1 MTEQELNALLQQA
14 DDLYLK
20 EQLDQAIEILRRIKR
35 EDSPET
41 YAMSQFNLGVVLR
54 AQGDSAGAIAAYRS
68 IKREDS
74 PETYAMAQLNLGVA
88 LGEQG
93 NIEGAIAAYRNITC
107 EDSSEL
113 YATAQMNLG
122 VVLGE
127 QGDTEGE
134 IAAYRNITR
143 KDSPELYAKAQLYLG
158 ITLGEQGN
166 TDGKI
171 AAYRNITREDS
182 PETYAMAQFNLGVV
196 LGAQGDTEG
205 AIAAYRNIT
214 REDLPE
220 QYAMA
225 QVNLGVALAK
235 QGKTDEAI
243 DTFRNIQP
251 EDSKEPYAKAQL
263 SLGMILEA
271 RGDTEGAIA
280 ACRNVTRED
289 SPEQYA
295 KAQLYLGIILGKQGD
310 TEGAIAAY
318 RNITREDSR
327 EQYAKAKFNLGVT
340 LEAQGD
346 TEGAIATY
354 RNIIREDSHEQ
365 YAKAQFNLG
374 VVLGKQGDTEG
385 AIAAYR
391 NITREDSPE
400 LYAMA
405 QFNIVLLSPEENN
418 IKEAKQALS
427 NSRPIFYY
435 QAESQLKILNCPPD
449 SRSNLA
455 AVYDAIESIIQTL
468 FISSYGGIAGENPLK
483 VAHYTRPSIA
493 RVLIAGEED
502 KASSLRLNTVKN
514 TNDPTEGK
522 VLYGYLHKSCGLP
535 SGVLDA
541 EQESDSQALAAFISC
556 FTFNHDSLNQFR
568 LYGKEGGLE
577 ASGVSLV
584 FGKRFFSAADP
595 FAIMTV
601 ASEREA
607 ITTNNAI
614 EDSRTRQPDKTTQEK
629 LDKLP
634 LYRCIYLDPQSG
646 YVSIAHRDKV
656 TFYAEAWYGKKTA
669 AHQDICKEAE
679 KRWKKYQ
686 NEINK
691 LAKKAKK
698 DLSTLSKKIKAV
710 AMDAENDV
718 LQTLVFILQP
728 LRYLVKHA
736 AFQEEQECRMVY
748 IGDLPEDERI
758 HTEWENNQM
767 YLEYAEPVRK
777 SLDKIYLSPGAE
789 PYADFFKRELP
800 HLAKKGGIR
809 RSQNPFRNK

>member
-1 MTEQELNALLQQA
+1 M
-14 DDLYLK
+14 
-20 EQLDQAIEILRRIKR
+20 
-35 EDSPET
+35 
-41 YAMSQFNLGVVLR
+41 
-54 AQGDSAGAIAAYRS
+54 
-68 IKREDS
+68 
-74 PETYAMAQLNLGVA
+74 NLGVA
-88 LGEQG
+88 
-93 NIEGAIAAYRNITC
+93 
-107 EDSSEL
+107 
-113 YATAQMNLG
+113 
-122 VVLGE
+122 LGE

-134 IAAYRNITR
+134 IATYRNIIR
-143 KDSPELYAKAQLYLG
+143 EDSHEQYAKAQLYLG
-158 ITLGEQGN
+158 ITLGE
-166 TDGKI
+166 K
-171 AAYRNITREDS
+171 
-182 PETYAMAQFNLGVV
+182 
-196 LGAQGDTEG
+196 GDTEG

-214 REDLPE
+214 REDSPE
-220 QYAMA
+220 
-225 QVNLGVALAK
+225 
-235 QGKTDEAI
+235 T
-243 DTFRNIQP
+243 
-251 EDSKEPYAKAQL
+251 YAKAQL

-310 TEGAIAAY
+310 TEGAISAY
-318 RNITREDSR
+318 RNITRED
-327 EQYAKAKFNLGVT
+327 L
-340 LEAQGD
+340 
-346 TEGAIATY
+346 
-354 RNIIREDSHEQ
+354 
-365 YAKAQFNLG
+365 
-374 VVLGKQGDTEG
+374 
-385 AIAAYR
+385 
-391 NITREDSPE
+391 PE

-405 QFNIVLLSPEENN
+405 QFNLGVALQEQGKIE
-418 IKEAKQALS
+418 EAKQAFS
-427 NSRPIFYY
+427 NSRSVFYY

-483 VAHYTRPSIA
+483 VAHYTRPSTA
-493 RVLIAGEED
+493 GKLIAGD
-502 KASSLRLNTVKN
+502 SAKASPLRLSTVKG

-522 VLYGYLHKSCGLP
+522 ILYGYLHKSCGLL
-535 SGVLDA
+535 SGVLDV

-568 LYGKEGGLE
+568 LYGKEDGLE

-584 FGKRFFSAADP
+584 FEKHFFSAADP
-595 FAIMTV
+595 FAIMTA

-607 ITTNNAI
+607 IMTANNTI
-614 EDSRTRQPDKTTQEK
+614 EDSRPERADKTTQEK

-686 NEINK
+686 NEINE

-710 AMDAENDV
+710 AKDAENDV

-748 IGDLPEDERI
+748 IIGDLLKDERI
-758 HTEWENNQM
+758 RTDWGAKQM

>member
-1 MTEQELNALLQQA
+1 MTEQEIKALLQQA

-20 EQLDQAIEILRRIKR
+20 GQLDKAIEILRRIKR
-35 EDSPET
+35 EDSPKL
-41 YAMSQFNLGVVLR
+41 YAKAQLNLGVVLGAQGDTEGAIAACRNITREDSPERYAKAQFNLGVVLGE
-54 AQGDSAGAIAAYRS
+54 QGDTEGAIAAYRNITREDSSETYAKAQFNLGVILGEQGDTEGAIAAYRS

-74 PETYAMAQLNLGVA
+74 PETYVMAQVNLGAA
-88 LGEQG
+88 LG
-93 NIEGAIAAYRNITC
+93 
-107 EDSSEL
+107 
-113 YATAQMNLG
+113 
-122 VVLGE
+122 
-127 QGDTEGE
+127 
-134 IAAYRNITR
+134 
-143 KDSPELYAKAQLYLG
+143 K
-158 ITLGEQGN
+158 
-166 TDGKI
+166 
-171 AAYRNITREDS
+171 
-182 PETYAMAQFNLGVV
+182 
-196 LGAQGDTEG
+196 QGDTEG
-205 AIAAYRNIT
+205 AIAACRNVT
-214 REDLPE
+214 REDSRE
-220 QYAMA
+220 QYAKA

-251 EDSKEPYAKAQL
+251 EDSKESYAKAQFGL
-263 SLGMILEA
+263 SILEA

-280 ACRNVTRED
+280 V
-289 SPEQYA
+289 
-295 KAQLYLGIILGKQGD
+295 
-310 TEGAIAAY
+310 Y

-327 EQYAKAKFNLGVT
+327 ELYAKAKFNLGVT

-346 TEGAIATY
+346 TEGAIA
-354 RNIIREDSHEQ
+354 
-365 YAKAQFNLG
+365 
-374 VVLGKQGDTEG
+374 
-385 AIAAYR
+385 AYR
-391 NITREDSPE
+391 KITRKDSSE

-405 QFNIVLLSPEENN
+405 QFNLGVALQEQGKIE
-418 IKEAKQALS
+418 EAKQAFS
-427 NSRPIFYY
+427 NSRSVFYY

-483 VAHYTRPSIA
+483 VAHYTRPSTA
-493 RVLIAGEED
+493 GKLIAGD
-502 KASSLRLNTVKN
+502 SAKASPLRLSTVKG

-522 VLYGYLHKSCGLP
+522 ILYGYLHKSCGLL
-535 SGVLDA
+535 SGVLDV

-568 LYGKEGGLE
+568 LYGKEDGLE

-584 FGKRFFSAADP
+584 FEKHFFSAADP
-595 FAIMTV
+595 FAIMTA

-607 ITTNNAI
+607 IMTANNTI
-614 EDSRTRQPDKTTQEK
+614 EDSRPERADKTTQEK

-710 AMDAENDV
+710 AKDAENDV

-748 IGDLPEDERI
+748 IIGDLLKDERI
-758 HTEWENNQM
+758 RTDWGAKQM

>member
-1 MTEQELNALLQQA
+1 MTEQELNALLQQT

-41 YAMSQFNLGVVLR
+41 YAMAQFNLGVVLR

-93 NIEGAIAAYRNITC
+93 DIEGAIAAYRNITC

-143 KDSPELYAKAQLYLG
+143 KDSPEWYANAQLYLG

-205 AIAAYRNIT
+205 AIAAYRNI
-214 REDLPE
+214 
-220 QYAMA
+220 
-225 QVNLGVALAK
+225 
-235 QGKTDEAI
+235 I
-243 DTFRNIQP
+243 
-251 EDSKEPYAKAQL
+251 
-263 SLGMILEA
+263 
-271 RGDTEGAIA
+271 
-280 ACRNVTRED
+280 RED

-295 KAQLYLGIILGKQGD
+295 KAQFNLGVILGEQGNTEEAISAYRNITRKDSREQYVKAQVNLGAALREQDDIEKAIAAYRNVIREDSREQYAKAQLNLGIVLGAQGD

-318 RNITREDSR
+318 RNITR
-327 EQYAKAKFNLGVT
+327 K
-340 LEAQGD
+340 
-346 TEGAIATY
+346 
-354 RNIIREDSHEQ
+354 
-365 YAKAQFNLG
+365 
-374 VVLGKQGDTEG
+374 
-385 AIAAYR
+385 
-391 NITREDSPE
+391 DSPE

-427 NSRPIFYY
+427 NIRSIFYY

-502 KASSLRLNTVKN
+502 KASSLRLSTVKN

-595 FAIMTV
+595 FAIMTA

-607 ITTNNAI
+607 ITANNAI
-614 EDSRTRQPDKTTQEK
+614 EDSRPGQPDKTIQEK

-718 LQTLVFILQP
+718 LQTLAFILQP

>member
-1 MTEQELNALLQQA
+1 MTEQEIKALLQEVG
-14 DDLYLK
+14 DLYRK
-20 EQLDQAIEILRRIKR
+20 GQFDKAAEIWRRIKR
-35 EDSPET
+35 EDSPEQ
-41 YAMSQFNLGVVLR
+41 YAK
-54 AQGDSAGAIAAYRS
+54 AQV
-68 IKREDS
+68 
-74 PETYAMAQLNLGVA
+74 NLGVA

-93 NIEGAIAAYRNITC
+93 DI
-107 EDSSEL
+107 
-113 YATAQMNLG
+113 
-122 VVLGE
+122 
-127 QGDTEGE
+127 EGE

-143 KDSPELYAKAQLYLG
+143 EDSPEQYAKAQLYLG

-166 TDGKI
+166 TEEAI
-171 AAYRNITREDS
+171 SAYRNITRKDS
-182 PETYAMAQFNLGVV
+182 REQYAKAQVNLGVV
-196 LGAQGDTEG
+196 LAKQDQLDEAIATFCNIQPEDSKESYAKAQLGLGMILEARGDTEG

-225 QVNLGVALAK
+225 QVNLGVAL
-235 QGKTDEAI
+235 
-243 DTFRNIQP
+243 
-251 EDSKEPYAKAQL
+251 
-263 SLGMILEA
+263 
-271 RGDTEGAIA
+271 
-280 ACRNVTRED
+280 
-289 SPEQYA
+289 
-295 KAQLYLGIILGKQGD
+295 GKQGD
-310 TEGAIAAY
+310 TEGEIAAY
-318 RNITREDSR
+318 RNITREDS
-327 EQYAKAKFNLGVT
+327 
-340 LEAQGD
+340 LEL
-346 TEGAIATY
+346 
-354 RNIIREDSHEQ
+354 

-374 VVLGKQGDTEG
+374 
-385 AIAAYR
+385 
-391 NITREDSPE
+391 
-400 LYAMA
+400 
-405 QFNIVLLSPEENN
+405 LLLLKENS
-418 IKEAKQALS
+418 IEEAKQAFP
-427 NSRPIFYY
+427 NSRPFLYY
-435 QAESQLKILNCPPD
+435 QSESQLKILNCPPD

-468 FISSYGGIAGENPLK
+468 FISSGGGIAGENPLK

-493 RVLIAGEED
+493 GDLIAGD
-502 KASSLRLNTVKN
+502 TAKVSPLRLSMVKG

-522 VLYGYLHKSCGLP
+522 ILYGYLHKSCGLP
-535 SGVLDA
+535 SGVLDV

-584 FGKRFFSAADP
+584 FEKSFFSTKDP
-595 FAIMTV
+595 FAIMT
-601 ASEREA
+601 AAPEREF
-607 ITTNNAI
+607 ITVNNAKK
-614 EDSRTRQPDKTTQEK
+614 DSSPVQPDKNTREK

-686 NEINK
+686 TKINVLTGK
-691 LAKKAKK
+691 VKE
-698 DLSTLSKKIKAV
+698 DLSTLSEKIQSIAT
-710 AMDAENDV
+710 DAENNV
-718 LQTLVFILQP
+718 WETLAFILQP

>member
-1 MTEQELNALLQQA
+1 MTEQEIKALLQRA
-14 DDLYLK
+14 RHLYLK
-20 EQLDQAIEILRRIKR
+20 GQFDKAIEIWRSIKHA
-35 EDSPET
+35 DSPEL
-41 YAMSQFNLGVVLR
+41 YAEAQFNLGVALR
-54 AQGDSAGAIAAYRS
+54 KQGKTEEAIAVYRS

-93 NIEGAIAAYRNITC
+93 DIEGAIAAYRN
-107 EDSSEL
+107 
-113 YATAQMNLG
+113 
-122 VVLGE
+122 V
-127 QGDTEGE
+127 
-134 IAAYRNITR
+134 
-143 KDSPELYAKAQLYLG
+143 
-158 ITLGEQGN
+158 
-166 TDGKI
+166 
-171 AAYRNITREDS
+171 TREDL
-182 PETYAMAQFNLGVV
+182 PEPYAKAQFNLGVV

-251 EDSKEPYAKAQL
+251 EDSKEPYA
-263 SLGMILEA
+263 
-271 RGDTEGAIA
+271 R
-280 ACRNVTRED
+280 
-289 SPEQYA
+289 
-295 KAQLYLGIILGKQGD
+295 AQLYLGIILGKQGD

-327 EQYAKAKFNLGVT
+327 EQYAKA
-340 LEAQGD
+340 
-346 TEGAIATY
+346 
-354 RNIIREDSHEQ
+354 
-365 YAKAQFNLG
+365 QFNLG
-374 VVLGKQGDTEG
+374 VALQEQGKIE
-385 AIAAYR
+385 
-391 NITREDSPE
+391 
-400 LYAMA
+400 
-405 QFNIVLLSPEENN
+405 
-418 IKEAKQALS
+418 EAKQAFS
-427 NSRPIFYY
+427 NSRSVFYY
-435 QAESQLKILNCPPD
+435 QAESQLKILNCPLG
-449 SRSNLA
+449 SRSNLR
-455 AVYDAIESIIQTL
+455 AVYDAIVSIITTL

-483 VAHYTRPSIA
+483 VAHYTRPSTA
-493 RVLIAGEED
+493 GKLIAGD
-502 KASSLRLNTVKN
+502 SAKASPLRLNTVKG

-522 VLYGYLHKSCGLP
+522 ILYGYLHKSCGLL
-535 SGVLDA
+535 SSVLDV

-595 FAIMTV
+595 FAIMT
-601 ASEREA
+601 AAPEREA
-607 ITTNNAI
+607 FTTNNTM
-614 EDSRTRQPDKTTQEK
+614 EDSSPAQPDKTTQKK

-679 KRWKKYQ
+679 RRWKEYQ
-686 NEINK
+686 TEIDRLTEK
-691 LAKKAKK
+691 VKE
-698 DLSTLSKKIKAV
+698 DLSTLSEKIKAV
-710 AMDAENDV
+710 AKDAENNV

-736 AFQEEQECRMVY
+736 AFQEEQECRMLY
-748 IGDLPEDERI
+748 IGNLLEEERI
-758 HTEWENNQM
+758 YTDWDGKQM
-767 YLEYAEPVRK
+767 HLEYAAPVRE

-800 HLAKKGGIR
+800 HLAKQGGIR

>member
-1 MTEQELNALLQQA
+1 MTEQEIKALLQQA

-20 EQLDQAIEILRRIKR
+20 GQLDQAIEILRRIKR
-35 EDSPET
+35 EDSPKL
-41 YAMSQFNLGVVLR
+41 YAKAQCNLGVVLGAQGDTEGAIAACRNITREDSPERYAKAQFNLGVVLGEQGDTEGAIAAYR
-54 AQGDSAGAIAAYRS
+54 NITREDSSETYAKAQFNLGVILGEQGDSAGAIAAYRS

-74 PETYAMAQLNLGVA
+74 PETYVMAQVNLGAA
-88 LGEQG
+88 LG
-93 NIEGAIAAYRNITC
+93 
-107 EDSSEL
+107 
-113 YATAQMNLG
+113 
-122 VVLGE
+122 
-127 QGDTEGE
+127 
-134 IAAYRNITR
+134 
-143 KDSPELYAKAQLYLG
+143 K
-158 ITLGEQGN
+158 
-166 TDGKI
+166 
-171 AAYRNITREDS
+171 
-182 PETYAMAQFNLGVV
+182 
-196 LGAQGDTEG
+196 QGDTEG
-205 AIAAYRNIT
+205 AIAACRNVT
-214 REDLPE
+214 REDSRE
-220 QYAMA
+220 QYAKA

-251 EDSKEPYAKAQL
+251 EDSKESYAKAQFGL
-263 SLGMILEA
+263 SILEA

-280 ACRNVTRED
+280 V
-289 SPEQYA
+289 
-295 KAQLYLGIILGKQGD
+295 
-310 TEGAIAAY
+310 Y
-318 RNITREDSR
+318 RNITRENSR
-327 EQYAKAKFNLGVT
+327 ELYAKAKFNLGVT

-346 TEGAIATY
+346 TEGAIA
-354 RNIIREDSHEQ
+354 
-365 YAKAQFNLG
+365 
-374 VVLGKQGDTEG
+374 
-385 AIAAYR
+385 AYR
-391 NITREDSPE
+391 KITRKDSSE

-405 QFNIVLLSPEENN
+405 QWNLGILWFDKNKTKSQ
-418 IKEAKQALS
+418 QAFV

-435 QAESQLKILNCPPD
+435 QSESLLKILNCPPD
-449 SRSNLA
+449 SYTKLGQI
-455 AVYDAIESIIQTL
+455 YDAIESIIQTL

-483 VAHYTRPSIA
+483 VAHYTRPSTA
-493 RVLIAGEED
+493 GKLIAGD
-502 KASSLRLNTVKN
+502 SAKASPLRLNTVKG

-522 VLYGYLHKSCGLP
+522 ILYGYLHKSCGLP

-584 FGKRFFSAADP
+584 FGKRFFSAKDP

-601 ASEREA
+601 APEREA
-607 ITTNNAI
+607 IMTANNMI
-614 EDSRTRQPDKTTQEK
+614 EDSRPAQPDKTTQEK

-656 TFYAEAWYGKKTA
+656 TFYAEACYGKKTA

-679 KRWKKYQ
+679 ERWEKYQ
-686 NEINK
+686 DEINE
-691 LAKKAKK
+691 LTKKVKD

-710 AMDAENDV
+710 AKAVAKDAENDV

-748 IGDLPEDERI
+748 IIGDLLKDERI
-758 HTEWENNQM
+758 RTDWGAKQM
-767 YLEYAEPVRK
+767 YLEYAEPVRE

-809 RSQNPFRNK
+809 RSKNPFRNK

>member
-1 MTEQELNALLQQA
+1 MTEQEIKALLQQA

-20 EQLDQAIEILRRIKR
+20 GQLDKAIEILRRIKR
-35 EDSPET
+35 EDSPKL
-41 YAMSQFNLGVVLR
+41 YAKAQLNLGVVLGAQGDTEGAIAACRNITREDSPERYAKAQFNLGVALGK
-54 AQGDSAGAIAAYRS
+54 QGDTEGEIATYRNITREDSSELYAKAQFNLGVILGEQGDTEGAIAAYRS

-74 PETYAMAQLNLGVA
+74 PETYVMAQVNLGAA
-88 LGEQG
+88 LG
-93 NIEGAIAAYRNITC
+93 
-107 EDSSEL
+107 
-113 YATAQMNLG
+113 
-122 VVLGE
+122 
-127 QGDTEGE
+127 
-134 IAAYRNITR
+134 
-143 KDSPELYAKAQLYLG
+143 K
-158 ITLGEQGN
+158 
-166 TDGKI
+166 
-171 AAYRNITREDS
+171 
-182 PETYAMAQFNLGVV
+182 
-196 LGAQGDTEG
+196 QGDTEG
-205 AIAAYRNIT
+205 AIAACRNVT
-214 REDLPE
+214 REDSRE
-220 QYAMA
+220 QYAKA

-251 EDSKEPYAKAQL
+251 EDSKESYAKAQFGL
-263 SLGMILEA
+263 SILEA

-280 ACRNVTRED
+280 V
-289 SPEQYA
+289 
-295 KAQLYLGIILGKQGD
+295 
-310 TEGAIAAY
+310 Y

-327 EQYAKAKFNLGVT
+327 ELYAKAKFNLGVT

-346 TEGAIATY
+346 TEGAIA
-354 RNIIREDSHEQ
+354 
-365 YAKAQFNLG
+365 
-374 VVLGKQGDTEG
+374 
-385 AIAAYR
+385 AYR
-391 NITREDSPE
+391 KITRKDSSE

-405 QFNIVLLSPEENN
+405 QFNLGVALQEQGKIE
-418 IKEAKQALS
+418 EAKQAFS
-427 NSRPIFYY
+427 NSRSVFYY

-483 VAHYTRPSIA
+483 VAHYTRPSTA
-493 RVLIAGEED
+493 GKLIAGD
-502 KASSLRLNTVKN
+502 SAKASPLRLSTVKG

-522 VLYGYLHKSCGLP
+522 ILYGYLHKSCGLL
-535 SGVLDA
+535 SGVLDV

-568 LYGKEGGLE
+568 LYGKEDGLE

-584 FGKRFFSAADP
+584 FEKHFFSAADP
-595 FAIMTV
+595 FAIMTA

-607 ITTNNAI
+607 IMTANNTI
-614 EDSRTRQPDKTTQEK
+614 EDSRPERADKTTQEK

-686 NEINK
+686 NEINE

-710 AMDAENDV
+710 AKDAENDV

-748 IGDLPEDERI
+748 IIGDLLKDERI
-758 HTEWENNQM
+758 RTDWGAKQM

>member
-1 MTEQELNALLQQA
+1 MTEQEIKALLQEVG
-14 DDLYLK
+14 DLYRK
-20 EQLDQAIEILRRIKR
+20 GQFDEAAEIWRRIKR
-35 EDSPET
+35 EDSPEL
-41 YAMSQFNLGVVLR
+41 YAEAQFNLGVILGE
-54 AQGDSAGAIAAYRS
+54 QGDSAGAIAAYRS

-74 PETYAMAQLNLGVA
+74 PETYAMAQLNLGV
-88 LGEQG
+88 
-93 NIEGAIAAYRNITC
+93 
-107 EDSSEL
+107 
-113 YATAQMNLG
+113 
-122 VVLGE
+122 
-127 QGDTEGE
+127 
-134 IAAYRNITR
+134 
-143 KDSPELYAKAQLYLG
+143 
-158 ITLGEQGN
+158 
-166 TDGKI
+166 
-171 AAYRNITREDS
+171 
-182 PETYAMAQFNLGVV
+182 V
-196 LGAQGDTEG
+196 LGA
-205 AIAAYRNIT
+205 
-214 REDLPE
+214 
-220 QYAMA
+220 
-225 QVNLGVALAK
+225 
-235 QGKTDEAI
+235 
-243 DTFRNIQP
+243 
-251 EDSKEPYAKAQL
+251 
-263 SLGMILEA
+263 
-271 RGDTEGAIA
+271 
-280 ACRNVTRED
+280 
-289 SPEQYA
+289 
-295 KAQLYLGIILGKQGD
+295 QGD

-327 EQYAKAKFNLGVT
+327 EQYAKAQVNLGVA
-340 LEAQGD
+340 LGEQGD
-346 TEGAIATY
+346 IEGAIAAY
-354 RNIIREDSHEQ
+354 RNITCEDSREQ
-365 YAKAQFNLG
+365 YAKAQINLG
-374 VVLGKQGDTEG
+374 VALGEQGDTEG

-391 NITREDSPE
+391 NITREDLPE

-405 QFNIVLLSPEENN
+405 QFNLGVALQEQGKIE
-418 IKEAKQALS
+418 EAKQAFS
-427 NSRPIFYY
+427 NSRSVFYY

-522 VLYGYLHKSCGLP
+522 VLYGYLHKSCGLL

-568 LYGKEGGLE
+568 LYGKEDGLE

-584 FGKRFFSAADP
+584 FEKHFFSAADP
-595 FAIMTV
+595 FAIMTA

-607 ITTNNAI
+607 ITANNAI
-614 EDSRTRQPDKTTQEK
+614 EDSSPAQPDKNTREK

-679 KRWKKYQ
+679 RRWKEYQ
-686 NEINK
+686 TEIDELTEK
-691 LAKKAKK
+691 VKD
-698 DLSTLSKKIKAV
+698 DLSKLSEKIKAV
-710 AMDAENDV
+710 AKDAENDV

-748 IGDLPEDERI
+748 IIGDLLKDERI
-758 HTEWENNQM
+758 RTDWGAKQM
-767 YLEYAEPVRK
+767 YLEYAAPVRN

-800 HLAKKGGIR
+800 TLAKQGGIR
-809 RSQNPFRNK
+809 RSKNPFRNK

>member
-1 MTEQELNALLQQA
+1 MMTEQEIKALLQQA
-14 DDLYLK
+14 GDLYLQG
-20 EQLDQAIEILRRIKR
+20 QLDKAIEILRSIERT
-35 EDSPET
+35 DSKEL
-41 YAMSQFNLGVVLR
+41 YAEAQF
-54 AQGDSAGAIAAYRS
+54 
-68 IKREDS
+68 K
-74 PETYAMAQLNLGVA
+74 LGVA
-88 LGEQG
+88 LAVQG
-93 NIEGAIAAYRNITC
+93 DTEGAIAAYRNITR

-113 YATAQMNLG
+113 YAKAQVNLGVVLGEQGDTEGEIAAYRNITCKDSPELYAMAQVNLGAALGKQGDTEGEIAAYRNITREDSPETYATAQLNLSVVLGAQGDTEGAIAAYRNITREDSREQYAKAQVNLGVALGEQGDIEGEIAAYRNIIREDSHEQYAKAQLYLGITLGEQGNTEEAISAYRNITRKDSREQYAKAQVNLG

-158 ITLGEQGN
+158 MTLGAQG
-166 TDGKI
+166 DIEGAI
-171 AAYRNITREDS
+171 AACRNITREDS
-182 PETYAMAQFNLGVV
+182 PEQYANAQFNL
-196 LGAQGDTEG
+196 A
-205 AIAAYRNIT
+205 
-214 REDLPE
+214 
-220 QYAMA
+220 
-225 QVNLGVALAK
+225 
-235 QGKTDEAI
+235 
-243 DTFRNIQP
+243 
-251 EDSKEPYAKAQL
+251 
-263 SLGMILEA
+263 
-271 RGDTEGAIA
+271 
-280 ACRNVTRED
+280 
-289 SPEQYA
+289 
-295 KAQLYLGIILGKQGD
+295 
-310 TEGAIAAY
+310 
-318 RNITREDSR
+318 
-327 EQYAKAKFNLGVT
+327 
-340 LEAQGD
+340 
-346 TEGAIATY
+346 
-354 RNIIREDSHEQ
+354 
-365 YAKAQFNLG
+365 
-374 VVLGKQGDTEG
+374 
-385 AIAAYR
+385 
-391 NITREDSPE
+391 
-400 LYAMA
+400 
-405 QFNIVLLSPEENN
+405 LLSPEENN
-418 IKEAKQALS
+418 IEEAKLALS
-427 NSRPIFYY
+427 NIRPIFYY
-435 QAESQLKILNCPPD
+435 ESESRLKILNCPLD
-449 SRSNLA
+449 TRLNLA
-455 AVYDAIESIIQTL
+455 AVFEVIGSIIQTL
-468 FISSYGGIAGENPLK
+468 FISSGGGMAGENPLK

-535 SGVLDA
+535 SGVLDV

-568 LYGKEGGLE
+568 LYGKEDGLE

-607 ITTNNAI
+607 IMTANNTI
-614 EDSRTRQPDKTTQEK
+614 EDSRPERADKTSQKK

-710 AMDAENDV
+710 AKDAENDV

-736 AFQEEQECRMVY
+736 AFQEEQECRMLY
-748 IGDLPEDERI
+748 IGNLLEEERI
-758 HTEWENNQM
+758 YTDWDGKQM
-767 YLEYAEPVRK
+767 YLKYAAPVRN

>member
-14 DDLYLK
+14 DDLYRK
-20 EQLDQAIEILRRIKR
+20 GKFDEAAEIWRRIKR
-35 EDSPET
+35 EDSPKL
-41 YAMSQFNLGVVLR
+41 YAMAQFNLGV
-54 AQGDSAGAIAAYRS
+54 I
-68 IKREDS
+68 
-74 PETYAMAQLNLGVA
+74 
-88 LGEQG
+88 
-93 NIEGAIAAYRNITC
+93 
-107 EDSSEL
+107 
-113 YATAQMNLG
+113 
-122 VVLGE
+122 LGE

-143 KDSPELYAKAQLYLG
+143 EDSHEQYAKAQLYLG

-166 TDGKI
+166 TEGEI
-171 AAYRNITREDS
+171 AAYRNISREDS
-182 PETYAMAQFNLGVV
+182 SELYAK
-196 LGAQGDTEG
+196 
-205 AIAAYRNIT
+205 
-214 REDLPE
+214 
-220 QYAMA
+220 A
-225 QVNLGVALAK
+225 QVNLGVVLAK
-235 QGKTDEAI
+235 QDKTDEAI

-251 EDSKEPYAKAQL
+251 EDSKEPYAKAQFN
-263 SLGMILEA
+263 LG
-271 RGDTEGAIA
+271 
-280 ACRNVTRED
+280 V
-289 SPEQYA
+289 
-295 KAQLYLGIILGKQGD
+295 ILGEQGD

-318 RNITREDSR
+318 RNITRED
-327 EQYAKAKFNLGVT
+327 L
-340 LEAQGD
+340 
-346 TEGAIATY
+346 
-354 RNIIREDSHEQ
+354 
-365 YAKAQFNLG
+365 
-374 VVLGKQGDTEG
+374 
-385 AIAAYR
+385 
-391 NITREDSPE
+391 PE

-405 QFNIVLLSPEENN
+405 QFNIALLSPEENN
-418 IKEAKQALS
+418 IKEAKEALS
-427 NSRPIFYY
+427 NSRSVFYY
-435 QAESQLKILNCPPD
+435 QAESHLKILNCPPD

-483 VAHYTRPSIA
+483 VAHYTRPSTA
-493 RVLIAGEED
+493 GKLIAGD
-502 KASSLRLNTVKN
+502 SAKASPLRLNTVKG

-522 VLYGYLHKSCGLP
+522 ILYGYLHKSCGLP

-584 FGKRFFSAADP
+584 FGKRFFSAKDP

-601 ASEREA
+601 APEREA
-607 ITTNNAI
+607 IMTANNTI
-614 EDSRTRQPDKTTQEK
+614 EDSRPAQPDKTTQEK

-656 TFYAEAWYGKKTA
+656 TFYAEACYGKKTA

-679 KRWKKYQ
+679 ERWEKYQ
-686 NEINK
+686 DEINE
-691 LAKKAKK
+691 LTKKVKD

-710 AMDAENDV
+710 AKAVAKDAENDV

-748 IGDLPEDERI
+748 IIGDLLKDERI
-758 HTEWENNQM
+758 RTDWGAKQM
-767 YLEYAEPVRK
+767 YLEYAEPVRE

-809 RSQNPFRNK
+809 RSKNPFRNK

>member
-1 MTEQELNALLQQA
+1 MTEQEIKALLQEVG
-14 DDLYLK
+14 DLYRK
-20 EQLDQAIEILRRIKR
+20 GQFDEAAEIWRRIKR
-35 EDSPET
+35 EDSPEL
-41 YAMSQFNLGVVLR
+41 YAEAQFNLGVILGE
-54 AQGDSAGAIAAYRS
+54 QGDSAGAIAAYRS

-74 PETYAMAQLNLGVA
+74 PETYAMAQLNLGV
-88 LGEQG
+88 
-93 NIEGAIAAYRNITC
+93 
-107 EDSSEL
+107 
-113 YATAQMNLG
+113 
-122 VVLGE
+122 
-127 QGDTEGE
+127 
-134 IAAYRNITR
+134 
-143 KDSPELYAKAQLYLG
+143 
-158 ITLGEQGN
+158 
-166 TDGKI
+166 
-171 AAYRNITREDS
+171 
-182 PETYAMAQFNLGVV
+182 V
-196 LGAQGDTEG
+196 LGA
-205 AIAAYRNIT
+205 
-214 REDLPE
+214 
-220 QYAMA
+220 
-225 QVNLGVALAK
+225 
-235 QGKTDEAI
+235 
-243 DTFRNIQP
+243 
-251 EDSKEPYAKAQL
+251 
-263 SLGMILEA
+263 
-271 RGDTEGAIA
+271 
-280 ACRNVTRED
+280 
-289 SPEQYA
+289 
-295 KAQLYLGIILGKQGD
+295 QGD

-327 EQYAKAKFNLGVT
+327 EQYAKAQVNLGVALGEQGDIEGEIAAYRNIT
-340 LEAQGD
+340 REDSREQYAMAQVNLGVALGKQGD
-346 TEGAIATY
+346 TEGEIATY
-354 RNIIREDSHEQ
+354 RNIIREDSREQ
-365 YAKAQFNLG
+365 YAKAQVNLG
-374 VVLGKQGDTEG
+374 VALGEQGDIEGAIAAYRNITCEDSREQYAKAQINLGVALGEQGDTEG

-391 NITREDSPE
+391 NITREDLPE

-405 QFNIVLLSPEENN
+405 QFNLGVALQEQGKIE
-418 IKEAKQALS
+418 EAKQAFS
-427 NSRPIFYY
+427 NSRSVFYY

-522 VLYGYLHKSCGLP
+522 VLYGYLHKSCGLL

-568 LYGKEGGLE
+568 LYGKEDGLE

-584 FGKRFFSAADP
+584 FEKHFFSAADP
-595 FAIMTV
+595 FAIMTA

-607 ITTNNAI
+607 ITANNAI
-614 EDSRTRQPDKTTQEK
+614 EDSSPAQPDKNTREK

-679 KRWKKYQ
+679 RRWKEYQ
-686 NEINK
+686 TEIDELTEK
-691 LAKKAKK
+691 VKD
-698 DLSTLSKKIKAV
+698 DLSKLSEKIKAV
-710 AMDAENDV
+710 AKDAENDV

-748 IGDLPEDERI
+748 IIGDLLKDERI
-758 HTEWENNQM
+758 RTDWGAKQM
-767 YLEYAEPVRK
+767 YLEYAAPVRN

-800 HLAKKGGIR
+800 TLAKQGGIR
-809 RSQNPFRNK
+809 RSKNPFRNK

>member
-1 MTEQELNALLQQA
+1 MTEQELKALLQQA

-20 EQLDQAIEILRRIKR
+20 GQLDKAIEILRRIKR
-35 EDSPET
+35 EDSPKL
-41 YAMSQFNLGVVLR
+41 YAKVQSNLGVALRKQGKTEEAIAVYRSIKRTDSPELYAEARFNLGVALR
-54 AQGDSAGAIAAYRS
+54 EQGKTEEAIAAYRS
-68 IKREDS
+68 IERADS
-74 PETYAMAQLNLGVA
+74 
-88 LGEQG
+88 
-93 NIEGAIAAYRNITC
+93 R
-107 EDSSEL
+107 
-113 YATAQMNLG
+113 
-122 VVLGE
+122 
-127 QGDTEGE
+127 
-134 IAAYRNITR
+134 
-143 KDSPELYAKAQLYLG
+143 
-158 ITLGEQGN
+158 
-166 TDGKI
+166 
-171 AAYRNITREDS
+171 
-182 PETYAMAQFNLGVV
+182 
-196 LGAQGDTEG
+196 
-205 AIAAYRNIT
+205 
-214 REDLPE
+214 E

-251 EDSKEPYAKAQL
+251 EDSKEPYAKAQFN
-263 SLGMILEA
+263 LG
-271 RGDTEGAIA
+271 
-280 ACRNVTRED
+280 VV
-289 SPEQYA
+289 
-295 KAQLYLGIILGKQGD
+295 LGEQGD
-310 TEGAIAAY
+310 TKGAIAAY
-318 RNITREDSR
+318 RNITREDSS
-327 EQYAKAKFNLGVT
+327 ET
-340 LEAQGD
+340 
-346 TEGAIATY
+346 
-354 RNIIREDSHEQ
+354 

-374 VVLGKQGDTEG
+374 VILGEQGDTDG
-385 AIAAYR
+385 KIAAYR

-400 LYAMA
+400 TYAMA
-405 QFNIVLLSPEENN
+405 QFNLGVALQEQGKIE
-418 IKEAKQALS
+418 EAKKAFS
-427 NSRPIFYY
+427 NSRSIFYY

-483 VAHYTRPSIA
+483 VAHYTRPSTA
-493 RVLIAGEED
+493 GKLIAGD
-502 KASSLRLNTVKN
+502 SAKASPLRLSTVKN

-522 VLYGYLHKSCGLP
+522 ILYGYLHKSCGLL

-584 FGKRFFSAADP
+584 FGKRFFSAKDP

-601 ASEREA
+601 APEREA
-607 ITTNNAI
+607 IMTANNTI
-614 EDSRTRQPDKTTQEK
+614 EDSRPERADKTTQEK

-679 KRWKKYQ
+679 ERWEKYQ
-686 NEINK
+686 DEINE
-691 LAKKAKK
+691 LTKKVKD

-710 AMDAENDV
+710 AKAVAKDAENDV

-748 IGDLPEDERI
+748 IIGDLLKDERI
-758 HTEWENNQM
+758 RTDWGAKQM
-767 YLEYAEPVRK
+767 YLEYAEPVRE

-809 RSQNPFRNK
+809 RSKNPFRNK

>member
-14 DDLYLK
+14 GNLYRQG
-20 EQLDQAIEILRRIKR
+20 QLDQAIEIWRRIKR
-35 EDSPET
+35 EDSPEL
-41 YAMSQFNLGVVLR
+41 YAEAQFNLGVALR
-54 AQGDSAGAIAAYRS
+54 KQGKTEEAIAVYRS

-74 PETYAMAQLNLGVA
+74 PETYAMAQLNLGV
-88 LGEQG
+88 
-93 NIEGAIAAYRNITC
+93 
-107 EDSSEL
+107 
-113 YATAQMNLG
+113 
-122 VVLGE
+122 VLGA

-134 IAAYRNITR
+134 IAAYRNIAR
-143 KDSPELYAKAQLYLG
+143 KDSPE
-158 ITLGEQGN
+158 
-166 TDGKI
+166 
-171 AAYRNITREDS
+171 
-182 PETYAMAQFNLGVV
+182 P
-196 LGAQGDTEG
+196 
-205 AIAAYRNIT
+205 
-214 REDLPE
+214 
-220 QYAMA
+220 YAMA
-225 QVNLGVALAK
+225 QV
-235 QGKTDEAI
+235 
-243 DTFRNIQP
+243 
-251 EDSKEPYAKAQL
+251 
-263 SLGMILEA
+263 
-271 RGDTEGAIA
+271 
-280 ACRNVTRED
+280 
-289 SPEQYA
+289 
-295 KAQLYLGIILGKQGD
+295 
-310 TEGAIAAY
+310 
-318 RNITREDSR
+318 
-327 EQYAKAKFNLGVT
+327 NLGVT

-346 TEGAIATY
+346 TEGAI
-354 RNIIREDSHEQ
+354 S
-365 YAKAQFNLG
+365 
-374 VVLGKQGDTEG
+374 
-385 AIAAYR
+385 AYR
-391 NITREDSPE
+391 NITRKDSPE

-427 NSRPIFYY
+427 NIRPIFYY
-435 QAESQLKILNCPPD
+435 QSESRLKILNCPPD

-493 RVLIAGEED
+493 GVLIAGD
-502 KASSLRLNTVKN
+502 TAKVSPLRLSMVKG

-522 VLYGYLHKSCGLP
+522 ILYDYLHKSCELS
-535 SGVLDA
+535 SGILDA
-541 EQESDSQALAAFISC
+541 DKESDSQALAAFISC

-584 FGKRFFSAADP
+584 FGKRFFSAKDP

-601 ASEREA
+601 APEREA
-607 ITTNNAI
+607 IMTANNMI
-614 EDSRTRQPDKTTQEK
+614 EDSRPAQPDKTTQEK

-656 TFYAEAWYGKKTA
+656 TFYAEACYGKKTA

-679 KRWKKYQ
+679 ERWEKYQ
-686 NEINK
+686 DEINE
-691 LAKKAKK
+691 LTKKVKD

-710 AMDAENDV
+710 AKAVAKDAENDV

-728 LRYLVKHA
+728 LRYLVNHA

-748 IGDLPEDERI
+748 IIGDLLKDERI
-758 HTEWENNQM
+758 RTDWGAKQM
-767 YLEYAEPVRK
+767 YLEYAEPVRE

-809 RSQNPFRNK
+809 RSKNPFRNK

>member
-1 MTEQELNALLQQA
+1 MTEQEIKALLQQA
-14 DDLYLK
+14 GDLYRQGQVDK
-20 EQLDQAIEILRRIKR
+20 AIEIWRSIKHA
-35 EDSPET
+35 DSPEL
-41 YAMSQFNLGVVLR
+41 YAEAQFNLGVALR
-54 AQGDSAGAIAAYRS
+54 KQGKTEEAIAVYRS

-93 NIEGAIAAYRNITC
+93 DIEGAIAAYRN
-107 EDSSEL
+107 
-113 YATAQMNLG
+113 
-122 VVLGE
+122 V
-127 QGDTEGE
+127 
-134 IAAYRNITR
+134 
-143 KDSPELYAKAQLYLG
+143 
-158 ITLGEQGN
+158 
-166 TDGKI
+166 
-171 AAYRNITREDS
+171 TREDS
-182 PETYAMAQFNLGVV
+182 PEPYAKAQFNLGVV

-251 EDSKEPYAKAQL
+251 EDSKEPYA
-263 SLGMILEA
+263 
-271 RGDTEGAIA
+271 R
-280 ACRNVTRED
+280 
-289 SPEQYA
+289 
-295 KAQLYLGIILGKQGD
+295 AQLYLGIILGKQGD

-318 RNITREDSR
+318 RNITREDS
-327 EQYAKAKFNLGVT
+327 
-340 LEAQGD
+340 LEL
-346 TEGAIATY
+346 
-354 RNIIREDSHEQ
+354 

-374 VVLGKQGDTEG
+374 
-385 AIAAYR
+385 
-391 NITREDSPE
+391 
-400 LYAMA
+400 
-405 QFNIVLLSPEENN
+405 LLLLKENS
-418 IKEAKQALS
+418 IEEAKQAFS
-427 NSRPIFYY
+427 NSRPFLYY
-435 QAESQLKILNCPPD
+435 QSESQLKILNCPPD
-449 SRSNLA
+449 SYTKLGQI
-455 AVYDAIESIIQTL
+455 YDAIESIIQTL
-468 FISSYGGIAGENPLK
+468 FISSGGGIAGENPLK
-483 VAHYTRPSIA
+483 VAHYTRPSTA
-493 RVLIAGEED
+493 GKLIAGD
-502 KASSLRLNTVKN
+502 SAKASPLRLSTVKN

-522 VLYGYLHKSCGLP
+522 ILYGYLHKSCGLL

-584 FGKRFFSAADP
+584 FGKRFFSAKDP
-595 FAIMTV
+595 FAIMT
-601 ASEREA
+601 AAPEREA
-607 ITTNNAI
+607 FTTNNTM
-614 EDSRTRQPDKTTQEK
+614 EDSSPAQPDKTTQKK

-634 LYRCIYLDPQSG
+634 LYRCIYLEPQSG

-679 KRWKKYQ
+679 RRWKEYQ
-686 NEINK
+686 TEIDELTEK
-691 LAKKAKK
+691 VKD
-698 DLSTLSKKIKAV
+698 DLSKLSEKIKAV
-710 AMDAENDV
+710 AKAVAKDAENDV

-767 YLEYAEPVRK
+767 YLEYAEPVGK
-777 SLDKIYLSPGAE
+777 ALDKIYLSPGAE

>member
-14 DDLYLK
+14 DDLYLQG
-20 EQLDQAIEILRRIKR
+20 QLDQAIKIWRRIKR
-35 EDSPET
+35 EDSPEW
-41 YAMSQFNLGVVLR
+41 YAKAQFNLGVILGE
-54 AQGDSAGAIAAYRS
+54 QGDSAGAIAAYRS

-74 PETYAMAQLNLGVA
+74 PETYAMAQLNLGV
-88 LGEQG
+88 
-93 NIEGAIAAYRNITC
+93 
-107 EDSSEL
+107 
-113 YATAQMNLG
+113 
-122 VVLGE
+122 
-127 QGDTEGE
+127 
-134 IAAYRNITR
+134 
-143 KDSPELYAKAQLYLG
+143 
-158 ITLGEQGN
+158 
-166 TDGKI
+166 
-171 AAYRNITREDS
+171 
-182 PETYAMAQFNLGVV
+182 V

-205 AIAAYRNIT
+205 AIAACRNVT
-214 REDLPE
+214 SEDLRE
-220 QYAMA
+220 QYAKA

-251 EDSKEPYAKAQL
+251 EDSKEL
-263 SLGMILEA
+263 
-271 RGDTEGAIA
+271 
-280 ACRNVTRED
+280 
-289 SPEQYA
+289 
-295 KAQLYLGIILGKQGD
+295 
-310 TEGAIAAY
+310 
-318 RNITREDSR
+318 
-327 EQYAKAKFNLGVT
+327 
-340 LEAQGD
+340 
-346 TEGAIATY
+346 
-354 RNIIREDSHEQ
+354 

-374 VVLGKQGDTEG
+374 VALQEQGKIE
-385 AIAAYR
+385 
-391 NITREDSPE
+391 
-400 LYAMA
+400 
-405 QFNIVLLSPEENN
+405 
-418 IKEAKQALS
+418 EAKQAFS
-427 NSRPIFYY
+427 NSRSVFYY

-449 SRSNLA
+449 SRSNLR

-468 FISSYGGIAGENPLK
+468 FISSGGGIAGENPLK
-483 VAHYTRPSIA
+483 VAHYTRPSTA
-493 RVLIAGEED
+493 GKLIAGD
-502 KASSLRLNTVKN
+502 SAKASPLHLSTVKN

-522 VLYGYLHKSCGLP
+522 ILYGYLHKSCGLP

-584 FGKRFFSAADP
+584 FGKSFFSAKDP

-607 ITTNNAI
+607 IMTANNTI
-614 EDSRTRQPDKTTQEK
+614 EDSRPERADKTTQKK

-686 NEINK
+686 NEINE

-710 AMDAENDV
+710 AKAVAKDAENDV

-748 IGDLPEDERI
+748 IGDLLKDERI
-758 HTEWENNQM
+758 HTDWGAKQM
-767 YLEYAEPVRK
+767 YLEYAAPVRN

-800 HLAKKGGIR
+800 HLAKQGGIR
-809 RSQNPFRNK
+809 RSKNPFRNK

>member
-1 MTEQELNALLQQA
+1 MTEQEIKALLQQA
-14 DDLYLK
+14 GDLYRK
-20 EQLDQAIEILRRIKR
+20 GQFDEAAEIWRRIKH
-35 EDSPET
+35 
-41 YAMSQFNLGVVLR
+41 A
-54 AQGDSAGAIAAYRS
+54 
-68 IKREDS
+68 
-74 PETYAMAQLNLGVA
+74 
-88 LGEQG
+88 
-93 NIEGAIAAYRNITC
+93 
-107 EDSSEL
+107 
-113 YATAQMNLG
+113 
-122 VVLGE
+122 
-127 QGDTEGE
+127 
-134 IAAYRNITR
+134 
-143 KDSPELYAKAQLYLG
+143 DSPELYA
-158 ITLGEQGN
+158 E
-166 TDGKI
+166 
-171 AAYRNITREDS
+171 
-182 PETYAMAQFNLGVV
+182 AQFNLGVI
-196 LGAQGDTEG
+196 LG
-205 AIAAYRNIT
+205 
-214 REDLPE
+214 E
-220 QYAMA
+220 Q
-225 QVNLGVALAK
+225 
-235 QGKTDEAI
+235 
-243 DTFRNIQP
+243 
-251 EDSKEPYAKAQL
+251 
-263 SLGMILEA
+263 
-271 RGDTEGAIA
+271 GDTEGAIA

-289 SPEQYA
+289 LPEQYAKVQLYLGMTLGKQGDTDGEIAAYRNITREDSPEWYA
-295 KAQLYLGIILGKQGD
+295 KAQLYLGITLEEQGNTEEAISAYRNITRKDSREQYAKAQFNLGVILGEQGN

-327 EQYAKAKFNLGVT
+327 EQYAMAQVNLGVA
-340 LEAQGD
+340 LGEQGD
-346 TEGAIATY
+346 IGGAI
-354 RNIIREDSHEQ
+354 S
-365 YAKAQFNLG
+365 
-374 VVLGKQGDTEG
+374 
-385 AIAAYR
+385 AYR
-391 NITREDSPE
+391 NITREDLPE

-427 NSRPIFYY
+427 NIRPIFYY

-595 FAIMTV
+595 FAIMTA

-607 ITTNNAI
+607 ITANNAI
-614 EDSRTRQPDKTTQEK
+614 EDSRTRQPDKTTQKK

-679 KRWKKYQ
+679 KKWKKYQ

-767 YLEYAEPVRK
+767 YLEYAEPVGK
-777 SLDKIYLSPGAE
+777 ALDKIYLSPGAE

>member
-1 MTEQELNALLQQA
+1 MTEQEIKALLQQA

-20 EQLDQAIEILRRIKR
+20 GQLDKAIEILRRIKR
-35 EDSPET
+35 EDSPKL
-41 YAMSQFNLGVVLR
+41 YAKAQF
-54 AQGDSAGAIAAYRS
+54 
-68 IKREDS
+68 
-74 PETYAMAQLNLGVA
+74 NLGVA
-88 LGEQG
+88 LGKQGDTEGEIATYRNITREDSSELYAKAQFNLGVILGEQG
-93 NIEGAIAAYRNITC
+93 DTDGKIAAYRNITRK
-107 EDSSEL
+107 DSPEW
-113 YATAQMNLG
+113 YAKAQFNLG
-122 VVLGE
+122 VILGE

-143 KDSPELYAKAQLYLG
+143 EDSRERYAKAQVNLGVALGEQGDTEGEIATYRNIIREDSHEQYAKAQLYLG
-158 ITLGEQGN
+158 ITLGE
-166 TDGKI
+166 K
-171 AAYRNITREDS
+171 
-182 PETYAMAQFNLGVV
+182 
-196 LGAQGDTEG
+196 GDTEG

-214 REDLPE
+214 REDSPE
-220 QYAMA
+220 
-225 QVNLGVALAK
+225 
-235 QGKTDEAI
+235 T
-243 DTFRNIQP
+243 
-251 EDSKEPYAKAQL
+251 YAKAQL

-310 TEGAIAAY
+310 TEGAISAY
-318 RNITREDSR
+318 RNITRED
-327 EQYAKAKFNLGVT
+327 L
-340 LEAQGD
+340 
-346 TEGAIATY
+346 
-354 RNIIREDSHEQ
+354 
-365 YAKAQFNLG
+365 
-374 VVLGKQGDTEG
+374 
-385 AIAAYR
+385 
-391 NITREDSPE
+391 PE

-405 QFNIVLLSPEENN
+405 QFNLGVALQEQGKIE
-418 IKEAKQALS
+418 EAKQAFS
-427 NSRPIFYY
+427 NSRSVFYY

-568 LYGKEGGLE
+568 LYGKEDGLE

-584 FGKRFFSAADP
+584 FEKHFFSAADP
-595 FAIMTV
+595 FAIMTA

-607 ITTNNAI
+607 IMTANNTI
-614 EDSRTRQPDKTTQEK
+614 EDSRPERADKTTQEK

-686 NEINK
+686 NEINE

-767 YLEYAEPVRK
+767 YLEYAEPVVK
-777 SLDKIYLSPGAE
+777 ALDKIYLSPGAE

>member
-205 AIAAYRNIT
+205 AIAAYRNI
-214 REDLPE
+214 
-220 QYAMA
+220 
-225 QVNLGVALAK
+225 
-235 QGKTDEAI
+235 I
-243 DTFRNIQP
+243 
-251 EDSKEPYAKAQL
+251 
-263 SLGMILEA
+263 
-271 RGDTEGAIA
+271 
-280 ACRNVTRED
+280 RED

-295 KAQLYLGIILGKQGD
+295 KAQFNLGVILGEQGNTEEAISAYRNITRKD
-310 TEGAIAAY
+310 SREHYVKAQVNLGAALREQDDIEGAIAAY
-318 RNITREDSR
+318 RNVIREDSR

>member
-1 MTEQELNALLQQA
+1 MMTEQEIKALLQQA
-14 DDLYLK
+14 DDLYRK
-20 EQLDQAIEILRRIKR
+20 GQLDKAIEIWRRIKR
-35 EDSPET
+35 EDSPE
-41 YAMSQFNLGVVLR
+41 
-54 AQGDSAGAIAAYRS
+54 
-68 IKREDS
+68 
-74 PETYAMAQLNLGVA
+74 
-88 LGEQG
+88 
-93 NIEGAIAAYRNITC
+93 
-107 EDSSEL
+107 L
-113 YATAQMNLG
+113 YAEAQFNLG

-134 IAAYRNITR
+134 IAAYRNITC
-143 KDSPELYAKAQLYLG
+143 KDSPEQYAKAQVNLGAALGKQGDTEGAIAACRNVTREDLPEQYAKAQLYLG
-158 ITLGEQGN
+158 MTLGKQGD

-182 PETYAMAQFNLGVV
+182 PETYAMAQLNLGVVLGAQGDTEGEIAAYRNIIREDSPEWYAKAQFNLGVV
-196 LGAQGDTEG
+196 LGEQGDSAGAIAAYRSIKREDSPELYAMAQFNLGAALGKQGDTEG

-225 QVNLGVALAK
+225 QVNLGVALGK
-235 QGKTDEAI
+235 Q
-243 DTFRNIQP
+243 
-251 EDSKEPYAKAQL
+251 
-263 SLGMILEA
+263 
-271 RGDTEGAIA
+271 GDTEGEIA
-280 ACRNVTRED
+280 TYRNIIRED
-289 SPEQYA
+289 SREQYA
-295 KAQLYLGIILGKQGD
+295 KAQVNLGVALGEQGD
-310 TEGAIAAY
+310 IEGAIAAY
-318 RNITREDSR
+318 RNITCEDSR
-327 EQYAKAKFNLGVT
+327 EQYAKAQINLGVT

-346 TEGAIATY
+346 TEGAI
-354 RNIIREDSHEQ
+354 S
-365 YAKAQFNLG
+365 
-374 VVLGKQGDTEG
+374 
-385 AIAAYR
+385 AYR
-391 NITREDSPE
+391 NITREDLPE

-427 NSRPIFYY
+427 NIRSIFYY
-435 QAESQLKILNCPPD
+435 ESESRLKILNCPPD

-455 AVYDAIESIIQTL
+455 AVYDAIVSIITTL
-468 FISSYGGIAGENPLK
+468 FISSGGGMAGENPLK
-483 VAHYTRPSIA
+483 VAHYTRPSTA
-493 RVLIAGEED
+493 GLLIAGD
-502 KASSLRLNTVKN
+502 PAKALPLRLSTVKG

-522 VLYGYLHKSCGLP
+522 ILYGYLHKSCGLL

-568 LYGKEGGLE
+568 LYGKEDGLE

-584 FGKRFFSAADP
+584 FEKHFFSAADP
-595 FAIMTV
+595 FAIMTA

-607 ITTNNAI
+607 ITANNAI
-614 EDSRTRQPDKTTQEK
+614 EDSRTRQPDKTTQKK

-679 KRWKKYQ
+679 RRWKEYQ
-686 NEINK
+686 TEIDRLTEK
-691 LAKKAKK
+691 VKD
-698 DLSTLSKKIKAV
+698 DLSKLSEKIKAV
-710 AMDAENDV
+710 AKDAENDV

-736 AFQEEQECRMVY
+736 AFQEEQECRMLY
-748 IGDLPEDERI
+748 IGNLLEEERI
-758 HTEWENNQM
+758 YTDWDGKQM
-767 YLEYAEPVRK
+767 YLEYAAPVRE

>member
-1 MTEQELNALLQQA
+1 MTEQEIKALLQQA

-20 EQLDQAIEILRRIKR
+20 GQLDKAIEILRRIKR
-35 EDSPET
+35 EDSPKL
-41 YAMSQFNLGVVLR
+41 YAKAQF
-54 AQGDSAGAIAAYRS
+54 
-68 IKREDS
+68 
-74 PETYAMAQLNLGVA
+74 NLGVA
-88 LGEQG
+88 LGKQGDTEGEIATYRNITREDSSELYAKAQFNLGVILGEQG
-93 NIEGAIAAYRNITC
+93 DTDGKIAAYRNITRK
-107 EDSSEL
+107 DSPEW
-113 YATAQMNLG
+113 YAKAQFNLG
-122 VVLGE
+122 VILGE

-143 KDSPELYAKAQLYLG
+143 EDSRERYAKAQVNLGVALGEQGDTEGEIATYRNIIREDSHEQYAKAQLYLG
-158 ITLGEQGN
+158 ITLGE
-166 TDGKI
+166 K
-171 AAYRNITREDS
+171 
-182 PETYAMAQFNLGVV
+182 
-196 LGAQGDTEG
+196 GDTEG

-214 REDLPE
+214 REDSPE
-220 QYAMA
+220 
-225 QVNLGVALAK
+225 
-235 QGKTDEAI
+235 T
-243 DTFRNIQP
+243 
-251 EDSKEPYAKAQL
+251 YAKAQL

-310 TEGAIAAY
+310 TEGAISAY
-318 RNITREDSR
+318 RNITRED
-327 EQYAKAKFNLGVT
+327 L
-340 LEAQGD
+340 
-346 TEGAIATY
+346 
-354 RNIIREDSHEQ
+354 
-365 YAKAQFNLG
+365 
-374 VVLGKQGDTEG
+374 
-385 AIAAYR
+385 
-391 NITREDSPE
+391 PE

-405 QFNIVLLSPEENN
+405 QFNLGVALQEQGKIE
-418 IKEAKQALS
+418 EAKQAFS
-427 NSRPIFYY
+427 NSRSVFYY

-483 VAHYTRPSIA
+483 VAHYTRPSTA
-493 RVLIAGEED
+493 GKLIAGD
-502 KASSLRLNTVKN
+502 SAKASPLRLSTVKG

-522 VLYGYLHKSCGLP
+522 ILYGYLHKSCGLL
-535 SGVLDA
+535 SGVLDV

-568 LYGKEGGLE
+568 LYGKEDGLE

-584 FGKRFFSAADP
+584 FEKHFFSAADP
-595 FAIMTV
+595 FAIMTA

-607 ITTNNAI
+607 IMTANNTI
-614 EDSRTRQPDKTTQEK
+614 EDSRPERADKTTQEK

-748 IGDLPEDERI
+748 IGDLPKDERI

-767 YLEYAEPVRK
+767 YLEYAEPVGK
-777 SLDKIYLSPGAE
+777 ALDKIYLSPGAE

-800 HLAKKGGIR
+800 TLAKQGGIR

>member
-1 MTEQELNALLQQA
+1 MMTEQEIKALLQQA

-20 EQLDQAIEILRRIKR
+20 GQLDKAIEILRRIKR
-35 EDSPET
+35 EDSPKL
-41 YAMSQFNLGVVLR
+41 YAKAQLNLGVVLGAQGDTEGAIAACRNITREDSPERYAKAQFNLGVVLGE
-54 AQGDSAGAIAAYRS
+54 QGDTEGAIAAYRNITREDSSETYAKAQFNLGVILGEQGDTEGAIAAYRS

-74 PETYAMAQLNLGVA
+74 PETYVMAQVNLGAA
-88 LGEQG
+88 LG
-93 NIEGAIAAYRNITC
+93 
-107 EDSSEL
+107 
-113 YATAQMNLG
+113 
-122 VVLGE
+122 
-127 QGDTEGE
+127 
-134 IAAYRNITR
+134 
-143 KDSPELYAKAQLYLG
+143 K
-158 ITLGEQGN
+158 
-166 TDGKI
+166 
-171 AAYRNITREDS
+171 
-182 PETYAMAQFNLGVV
+182 
-196 LGAQGDTEG
+196 QGDTEG
-205 AIAAYRNIT
+205 AIAACRNVT
-214 REDLPE
+214 REDSRE
-220 QYAMA
+220 QYAKA

-251 EDSKEPYAKAQL
+251 EDSKESYAKAQFGL
-263 SLGMILEA
+263 SILEA

-280 ACRNVTRED
+280 V
-289 SPEQYA
+289 
-295 KAQLYLGIILGKQGD
+295 
-310 TEGAIAAY
+310 Y

-327 EQYAKAKFNLGVT
+327 ELYAKAKFNLGVT

-346 TEGAIATY
+346 TEGAIA
-354 RNIIREDSHEQ
+354 
-365 YAKAQFNLG
+365 
-374 VVLGKQGDTEG
+374 
-385 AIAAYR
+385 AYR
-391 NITREDSPE
+391 KITRKDSSE

-405 QFNIVLLSPEENN
+405 QFNLGVALQEQGKIE
-418 IKEAKQALS
+418 EAKQAFS
-427 NSRPIFYY
+427 NSRSVFYY

-483 VAHYTRPSIA
+483 VAHYTRPSTA
-493 RVLIAGEED
+493 GKLIAGD
-502 KASSLRLNTVKN
+502 SAKASPLRLSTVKG

-522 VLYGYLHKSCGLP
+522 ILYGYLHKSCGLL
-535 SGVLDA
+535 SGVLDV

-568 LYGKEGGLE
+568 LYGKEDGLE

-584 FGKRFFSAADP
+584 FEKHFFSAADP
-595 FAIMTV
+595 FAIMTA

-607 ITTNNAI
+607 IMTANNTI
-614 EDSRTRQPDKTTQEK
+614 EDSRPERADKTTQEK

-686 NEINK
+686 NEINE

-710 AMDAENDV
+710 AKDAENDV

-748 IGDLPEDERI
+748 IIGDLLKDERI
-758 HTEWENNQM
+758 RTDWGAKQM

>member
-1 MTEQELNALLQQA
+1 MTEQEIKALLQQA

-20 EQLDQAIEILRRIKR
+20 GQLDKAIEILRRIKR
-35 EDSPET
+35 EDSPKL
-41 YAMSQFNLGVVLR
+41 YAKAQF
-54 AQGDSAGAIAAYRS
+54 
-68 IKREDS
+68 
-74 PETYAMAQLNLGVA
+74 NLGVA
-88 LGEQG
+88 LGKQGDTEGEIATYRNITREDSSELYAKAQFNLGVILGEQG
-93 NIEGAIAAYRNITC
+93 DTDGKIAAYRNITRK
-107 EDSSEL
+107 DSPEW
-113 YATAQMNLG
+113 YAKAQFNLG
-122 VVLGE
+122 VILGE

-143 KDSPELYAKAQLYLG
+143 EDSRERYAKAQVNLGVALGEQGDTEGEIATYRNIIREDSHEQYAKAQLYLG
-158 ITLGEQGN
+158 ITLGE
-166 TDGKI
+166 K
-171 AAYRNITREDS
+171 
-182 PETYAMAQFNLGVV
+182 
-196 LGAQGDTEG
+196 GDTEG

-214 REDLPE
+214 REDSPE
-220 QYAMA
+220 
-225 QVNLGVALAK
+225 
-235 QGKTDEAI
+235 T
-243 DTFRNIQP
+243 
-251 EDSKEPYAKAQL
+251 YAKAQL

-310 TEGAIAAY
+310 TEGAISAY
-318 RNITREDSR
+318 RNITRED
-327 EQYAKAKFNLGVT
+327 L
-340 LEAQGD
+340 
-346 TEGAIATY
+346 
-354 RNIIREDSHEQ
+354 
-365 YAKAQFNLG
+365 
-374 VVLGKQGDTEG
+374 
-385 AIAAYR
+385 
-391 NITREDSPE
+391 PE

-405 QFNIVLLSPEENN
+405 QFNLGVALQEQGKIE
-418 IKEAKQALS
+418 EAKQAFS
-427 NSRPIFYY
+427 NSRSVFYY

-483 VAHYTRPSIA
+483 VAHYTRPSTA
-493 RVLIAGEED
+493 GKLIAGD
-502 KASSLRLNTVKN
+502 SAKASPLRLSTVKG

-522 VLYGYLHKSCGLP
+522 ILYGYLHKSCGLL
-535 SGVLDA
+535 SGVLDV

-568 LYGKEGGLE
+568 LYGKEDGLE

-584 FGKRFFSAADP
+584 FEKHFFSAADP
-595 FAIMTV
+595 FAIMTA

-607 ITTNNAI
+607 IMTANNTI
-614 EDSRTRQPDKTTQEK
+614 EDSRPERADKTTQKK

-686 NEINK
+686 NEINE

-710 AMDAENDV
+710 AKDAENDV

-748 IGDLPEDERI
+748 IIGDLLKDERI
-758 HTEWENNQM
+758 RTDWGAKQM

>member
-1 MTEQELNALLQQA
+1 MTEQEIKALLQQA

-20 EQLDQAIEILRRIKR
+20 GQLDQAIEILRRIKR
-35 EDSPET
+35 EDSPKL
-41 YAMSQFNLGVVLR
+41 YAKAQCNLGVVLGAQGDTEGAIAACRNITREDSPERYAKAQFNLGVVLGEQGDTEGAIAAYR
-54 AQGDSAGAIAAYRS
+54 NITREDSSETYAKAQFNLGVILGEQGDSAGAIAAYRS

-74 PETYAMAQLNLGVA
+74 PETYVMAQVNLGAA
-88 LGEQG
+88 LG
-93 NIEGAIAAYRNITC
+93 
-107 EDSSEL
+107 
-113 YATAQMNLG
+113 
-122 VVLGE
+122 
-127 QGDTEGE
+127 
-134 IAAYRNITR
+134 
-143 KDSPELYAKAQLYLG
+143 K
-158 ITLGEQGN
+158 
-166 TDGKI
+166 
-171 AAYRNITREDS
+171 
-182 PETYAMAQFNLGVV
+182 
-196 LGAQGDTEG
+196 QGDTEG
-205 AIAAYRNIT
+205 AIAACRNVT
-214 REDLPE
+214 REDSRE
-220 QYAMA
+220 QYAKA

-251 EDSKEPYAKAQL
+251 EDSKESYAKAQFGL
-263 SLGMILEA
+263 SILEA

-280 ACRNVTRED
+280 V
-289 SPEQYA
+289 
-295 KAQLYLGIILGKQGD
+295 
-310 TEGAIAAY
+310 Y
-318 RNITREDSR
+318 RNITRENSR
-327 EQYAKAKFNLGVT
+327 ELYAKAKFNLGVT

-346 TEGAIATY
+346 TEGAIA
-354 RNIIREDSHEQ
+354 
-365 YAKAQFNLG
+365 
-374 VVLGKQGDTEG
+374 
-385 AIAAYR
+385 AYR
-391 NITREDSPE
+391 KITRKDSSE

-405 QFNIVLLSPEENN
+405 QWNLGILWFDKNKTKSQ
-418 IKEAKQALS
+418 QAFV

-435 QAESQLKILNCPPD
+435 QSESLLKILNCPPD

-483 VAHYTRPSIA
+483 VAHYTRPSTA
-493 RVLIAGEED
+493 GKLIAGD
-502 KASSLRLNTVKN
+502 SAKASPLRLNTVKG

-522 VLYGYLHKSCGLP
+522 ILYGYLHKSCGLP

-584 FGKRFFSAADP
+584 FGKRFFSAKDP

-601 ASEREA
+601 APEREA
-607 ITTNNAI
+607 IMTANNMI
-614 EDSRTRQPDKTTQEK
+614 EDSRPAQPDKTTQEK

-656 TFYAEAWYGKKTA
+656 TFYAEACYGKKTA

-679 KRWKKYQ
+679 ERWEKYQ
-686 NEINK
+686 DEINE
-691 LAKKAKK
+691 LTKKVKD

-710 AMDAENDV
+710 AKAVAKDAENDV

-748 IGDLPEDERI
+748 IIGDLLKDERI
-758 HTEWENNQM
+758 RTDWGAKQM
-767 YLEYAEPVRK
+767 YLEYAEPVRE

-809 RSQNPFRNK
+809 RSKNPFRNK

>member
-1 MTEQELNALLQQA
+1 MTEQELNALLQKA
-14 DDLYLK
+14 DDLYRK
-20 EQLDQAIEILRRIKR
+20 GQLDKAIEILRRIKR
-35 EDSPET
+35 EDSPKL
-41 YAMSQFNLGVVLR
+41 YAKAQFNLGVILGEQGDTEGAIAAYRSIEREDSPEWYAKAQFNLGVILGE
-54 AQGDSAGAIAAYRS
+54 QGDSAGAIAAYRS

-74 PETYAMAQLNLGVA
+74 PELYAMAQVNLGAA
-88 LGEQG
+88 LGK
-93 NIEGAIAAYRNITC
+93 
-107 EDSSEL
+107 
-113 YATAQMNLG
+113 
-122 VVLGE
+122 
-127 QGDTEGE
+127 QGDTDGE
-134 IAAYRNITR
+134 
-143 KDSPELYAKAQLYLG
+143 
-158 ITLGEQGN
+158 
-166 TDGKI
+166 I

-182 PETYAMAQFNLGVV
+182 PEWYAKAQLYLGIT
-196 LGAQGDTEG
+196 LEEQGNTEE
-205 AIAAYRNIT
+205 AISAYRNIT
-214 REDLPE
+214 RKDSRE
-220 QYAMA
+220 QYAEA
-225 QVNLGVALAK
+225 QVNLGVVLAK
-235 QGKTDEAI
+235 QDQLDEAI
-243 DTFRNIQP
+243 ATFCNIQP

-289 SPEQYA
+289 SPETYA
-295 KAQLYLGIILGKQGD
+295 MAQVNLGVALRKQGD
-310 TEGAIAAY
+310 TEG
-318 RNITREDSR
+318 E
-327 EQYAKAKFNLGVT
+327 
-340 LEAQGD
+340 
-346 TEGAIATY
+346 IATY
-354 RNIIREDSHEQ
+354 RNIIREDSREQ
-365 YAKAQFNLG
+365 YAMAQFNLG
-374 VVLGKQGDTEG
+374 VALQEQGKIE
-385 AIAAYR
+385 
-391 NITREDSPE
+391 
-400 LYAMA
+400 
-405 QFNIVLLSPEENN
+405 
-418 IKEAKQALS
+418 EAKQAFS

-435 QAESQLKILNCPPD
+435 ESESRLKILNCPPD
-449 SRSNLA
+449 SRPNLA
-455 AVYDAIESIIQTL
+455 TVFVVIGSIIQTL
-468 FISSYGGIAGENPLK
+468 FISSGGGIAGENPLK

-522 VLYGYLHKSCGLP
+522 ILYGYLHKSCGLL

-584 FGKRFFSAADP
+584 FGKSFFSAKDP
-595 FAIMTV
+595 FAIMTA

-607 ITTNNAI
+607 IMTANNTI
-614 EDSRTRQPDKTTQEK
+614 EDSHPERADKTTQKK

-748 IGDLPEDERI
+748 IGDLPKDERI

-767 YLEYAEPVRK
+767 YLEYAEPVGK
-777 SLDKIYLSPGAE
+777 ALDKIYLSPGAE

-800 HLAKKGGIR
+800 TLAKQGGIR

>member
-205 AIAAYRNIT
+205 AIAAYRNI
-214 REDLPE
+214 
-220 QYAMA
+220 
-225 QVNLGVALAK
+225 
-235 QGKTDEAI
+235 I
-243 DTFRNIQP
+243 
-251 EDSKEPYAKAQL
+251 
-263 SLGMILEA
+263 
-271 RGDTEGAIA
+271 
-280 ACRNVTRED
+280 RED

-295 KAQLYLGIILGKQGD
+295 KAQFNLGVILGEQGNTEEAISAYRNITRKD
-310 TEGAIAAY
+310 SREHYVKAQVNLGAALREQDDIEGAIAAY
-318 RNITREDSR
+318 RNVIREDSR

-374 VVLGKQGDTEG
+374 VILGEQGDTEG
-385 AIAAYR
+385 EIAAYR
-391 NITREDSPE
+391 NITRKDSPE

-427 NSRPIFYY
+427 NIRSIFYY

-595 FAIMTV
+595 FAIMT
-601 ASEREA
+601 AAPEREF
-607 ITTNNAI
+607 ITVNNAKK
-614 EDSRTRQPDKTTQEK
+614 DSSPVQPDKNTREK

-634 LYRCIYLDPQSG
+634 LYRCIYLEPQSG

-656 TFYAEAWYGKKTA
+656 TFYAEAWYDKKTA

-789 PYADFFKRELP
+789 PYEDFFKRELP